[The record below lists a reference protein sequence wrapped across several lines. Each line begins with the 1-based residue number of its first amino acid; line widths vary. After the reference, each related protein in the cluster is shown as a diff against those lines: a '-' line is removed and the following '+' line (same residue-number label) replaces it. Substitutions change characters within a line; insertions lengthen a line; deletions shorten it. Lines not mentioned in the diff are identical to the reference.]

1 MVTKEVYEPVIVL
14 VITLGAENLAI
25 VKLLELVIV
34 SLLEPVIL
42 TLLELVIVPPGVEAM
57 LMLAPKVDEP
67 IILSTGMQEL
77 VTTLPRRSSCTGV
90 LDKVVGPL
98 LHLGVDNTVGVVG
111 GVELA
116 EGNAVSWESGA

>member
-90 LDKVVGPL
+90 LDKVVQ
-98 LHLGVDNTVGVVG
+98 
-111 GVELA
+111 
-116 EGNAVSWESGA
+116 